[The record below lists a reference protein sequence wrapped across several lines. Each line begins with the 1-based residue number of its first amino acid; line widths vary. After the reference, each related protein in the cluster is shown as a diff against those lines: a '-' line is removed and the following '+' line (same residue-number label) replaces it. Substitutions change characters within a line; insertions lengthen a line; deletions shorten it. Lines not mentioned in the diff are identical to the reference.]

1 MKKFFLMV
9 MVAVLCGS
17 LFLAGCQEEQEN
29 VSAVSSDVIS
39 QEKPNGLLPVQHE
52 ETEKTDQVRLE
63 LSATQYPVDVEKL
76 SFLLINEGKQDVGYG
91 YGSFY
96 LEVEKG
102 NIWYNIP
109 INGIK
114 EVRRNLP
121 VNYKITHEI
130 FLDQKSTPKYSEN
143 NGTSLYRYD
152 YHPGH
157 YRIVFETP
165 EIGWTS
171 AEFDLVE

>member
-29 VSAVSSDVIS
+29 VSEVSSDVIS
-39 QEKPNGLLPVQHE
+39 QEKPNGLLPVQRE
-52 ETEKTDQVRLE
+52 ET
-63 LSATQYPVDVEKL
+63 
-76 SFLLINEGKQDVGYG
+76 EGKQDVGYG

-102 NIWYNIP
+102 NVWHNIP

-130 FLDQKSTPKYSEN
+130 FLDQKSNPKYSEHS
-143 NGTSLYRYD
+143 GTSLYRYD

-171 AEFDLVE
+171 AEFDLVK

>member
-9 MVAVLCGS
+9 IVAVLCS
-17 LFLAGCQEEQEN
+17 SFFLAGCQEEQEN
-29 VSAVSSDVIS
+29 VSKVSSDVIS
-39 QEKPNGLLPVQHE
+39 QEYPNGLLSVQRE
-52 ETEKTDQVRLE
+52 ETEKNNQVRLE
-63 LSATQYPVDVEKL
+63 LSAAQYPVDVEKI

-102 NIWYNIP
+102 NIWYDIP
-109 INGIK
+109 VNGIK
-114 EVRRNLP
+114 EMRKNLP
-121 VNYKITHEI
+121 VAYEVTHEI
-130 FLDQKSTPKYSEN
+130 FLDQKSNPKYSEHS
-143 NGTSLYRYD
+143 GTSLYRYD

-157 YRIVFETP
+157 YRLVFETP

-171 AEFDLVE
+171 AEFDLVK

>member
-1 MKKFFLMV
+1 M
-9 MVAVLCGS
+9 
-17 LFLAGCQEEQEN
+17 
-29 VSAVSSDVIS
+29 
-39 QEKPNGLLPVQHE
+39 
-52 ETEKTDQVRLE
+52 
-63 LSATQYPVDVEKL
+63 
-76 SFLLINEGKQDVGYG
+76 G

-130 FLDQKSTPKYSEN
+130 FLDQ
-143 NGTSLYRYD
+143 SLPRNI
-152 YHPGH
+152 P
-157 YRIVFETP
+157 RTMEP
-165 EIGWTS
+165 
-171 AEFDLVE
+171 L